1 MTREEAL
8 KLVQEDGSELENLAD
23 EFKLES
29 SSKVGGKW
37 L

>member
-8 KLVQEDGSELENLAD
+8 ELVRDLGSELENLAD